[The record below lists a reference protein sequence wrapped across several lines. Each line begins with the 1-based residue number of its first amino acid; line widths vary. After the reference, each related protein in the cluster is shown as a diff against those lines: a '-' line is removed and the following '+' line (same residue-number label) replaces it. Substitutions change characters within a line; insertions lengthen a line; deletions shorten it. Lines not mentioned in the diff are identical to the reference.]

1 MCSGQKKSILE
12 EGMLTIAI
20 VGEICSV
27 CGELLPDRNVAIKEP
42 SIVPSVMYGN
52 ESDTM
57 PYVSWH
63 CDDFTNLDNVLL
75 SVTCQKCQSEI
86 TFATGII
93 SKCVKKDVDSDYLGE
108 DLPSTFHK
116 WLVLQETRND
126 RVGDFAREFKETKK
140 AERQGTVSTKAP
152 KNTNDYIAMQE
163 YVSRWKN
170 NWTDLFQLAWHEF
183 ILLQNK

>member
-1 MCSGQKKSILE
+1 
-12 EGMLTIAI
+12 MLTIAI

-126 RVGDFAREFKETKK
+126 RVGDFAREFKEKRFQVQSATPSPWVLASSKK
-140 AERQGTVSTKAP
+140 TS
-152 KNTNDYIAMQE
+152 
-163 YVSRWKN
+163 
-170 NWTDLFQLAWHEF
+170 
-183 ILLQNK
+183 